1 MCFLAHGDFDD
12 DFFGIHCAYIDD
24 CPIRMVNEEEL
35 VVPLH
40 AIEAKNLMVIT
51 IAPFPSVKRTIYDVT
66 LGEQVDPSIAA
77 KLGELLQ
84 LRQVGDVSLDV
95 RLDPDDF
102 DAAVDAAVPTD
113 ISVKDVATQI
123 TTNLADYLENI

>member
-1 MCFLAHGDFDD
+1 
-12 DFFGIHCAYIDD
+12 
-24 CPIRMVNEEEL
+24 MVNQEEL
-35 VVPLH
+35 VVPLD
-40 AIEAKNLMVIT
+40 AIEAKDLMVLT

-66 LGEQVDPSIAA
+66 LGDQLDPSIAA
-77 KLGELLQ
+77 KLGELLR

-113 ISVKDVATQI
+113 ISVKGLFTS
-123 TTNLADYLENI
+123 